1 MQDCVFCKI
10 VSGQI
15 PSKKVYEDAD
25 FLIFENI
32 APNAK
37 YHYLAILKEH
47 FATLGEINDNQA
59 LMLGKLLKK
68 IPTLKD
74 ILHLENGY
82 RLIINQKGTNGN
94 DANQEVPHLHIHI
107 LCGQKMGWN
116 PA

>member
-1 MQDCVFCKI
+1 MDCVFCNI
-10 VSGQI
+10 INGEI
-15 PSKKVYEDAD
+15 PSKKVYEDQN

-47 FATLGEINDNQA
+47 FATLSEMNEKQA
-59 LMLGKLLKK
+59 IALGRLLKL

-74 ILHLENGY
+74 VLHLENGY
-82 RLIINQKGTNGN
+82 RLVINQKGITGN